1 MCKDPLNQLSSGTV
15 ASSLGHAPQSASRT
29 DVYQLFRNRGSAL
42 PDAIAIEDSD
52 ERTTYAALLC
62 RVDQLA
68 GHFAGLGLNTGERIA
83 VLSRNRREY
92 VEVQLA
98 AAATGLIVACLNWRL
113 LAAELRHCVTL
124 VSPRLIITEL
134 DLQELLDQTPNI
146 PTLTLGRE
154 YEDALTQAPHFTPVP
169 QDPENGLVIL
179 YTSGTTGLPKGA
191 VLSHRAM
198 IARASVFAAEL
209 GLAPTDAFVAWA
221 PMFHM
226 ASTDH
231 ALSTL
236 LRGGTVVMIDGYD
249 PEAICRSI
257 ETHRIGWLVLIPGM
271 IESFIAHFKEK
282 GITPIGIRVCGAM
295 ADLVPPHQISE
306 ITTLLNAPYLNS
318 FGSTE
323 TGLPPATRS
332 TIPIG
337 VTPQTLSK
345 QISAFCEIR
354 LVDETDQDVPV
365 GTPGE
370 LLMRGPTLFSGYWNA
385 DATNTEAFRDGWFHL
400 GDVFRRNADGT
411 LGFADR
417 AKYLIKTGGE
427 NVYPAE
433 IERVLM
439 ADPNVTDAAVVRVP
453 DDRWGEA
460 PVAFVSR
467 SGDTATQDTLMA
479 ACRASLATYKL
490 PREIHFI
497 AFEDFPRS
505 TSGKIQRHVLE
516 SSLRA
521 DPGAI
526 ELQELTRP
534 ET

>member
-1 MCKDPLNQLSSGTV
+1 
-15 ASSLGHAPQSASRT
+15 
-29 DVYQLFRNRGSAL
+29 
-42 PDAIAIEDSD
+42 
-52 ERTTYAALLC
+52 
-62 RVDQLA
+62 
-68 GHFAGLGLNTGERIA
+68 
-83 VLSRNRREY
+83 
-92 VEVQLA
+92 
-98 AAATGLIVACLNWRL
+98 
-113 LAAELRHCVTL
+113 
-124 VSPRLIITEL
+124 
-134 DLQELLDQTPNI
+134 
-146 PTLTLGRE
+146 
-154 YEDALTQAPHFTPVP
+154 
-169 QDPENGLVIL
+169 
-179 YTSGTTGLPKGA
+179 
-191 VLSHRAM
+191 
-198 IARASVFAAEL
+198 
-209 GLAPTDAFVAWA
+209 
-221 PMFHM
+221 
-226 ASTDH
+226 
-231 ALSTL
+231 
-236 LRGGTVVMIDGYD
+236 
-249 PEAICRSI
+249 
-257 ETHRIGWLVLIPGM
+257 
-271 IESFIAHFKEK
+271 
-282 GITPIGIRVCGAM
+282 
-295 ADLVPPHQISE
+295 
-306 ITTLLNAPYLNS
+306 
-318 FGSTE
+318 
-323 TGLPPATRS
+323 
-332 TIPIG
+332 
-337 VTPQTLSK
+337 
-345 QISAFCEIR
+345 
-354 LVDETDQDVPV
+354 
-365 GTPGE
+365 
-370 LLMRGPTLFSGYWNA
+370 MRGPTLFSGYWNA

-453 DDRWGEA
+453 DDCWGEA

>member
-1 MCKDPLNQLSSGTV
+1 MVKG
-15 ASSLGHAPQSASRT
+15 QSAAQQGAGQT
-29 DVYQLFRNRGSAL
+29 DVYRLFRNRVAAL
-42 PDAIAIEDSD
+42 PDAIAVE
-52 ERTTYAALLC
+52 ERGEEISYTQLLERVERLAA
-62 RVDQLA
+62 
-68 GHFAGLGLNTGERIA
+68 HFAERGLGRGDRIA
-83 VLSRNRREY
+83 VLSRNRHEY
-92 VEVQLA
+92 IEVELA

-113 LAAELRHCVTL
+113 LRTELHHCITL
-124 VSPRLIITEL
+124 VSPHLIIADFNL
-134 DLQELLDQTPNI
+134 CPLLEQVPDIAQLSFGPA
-146 PTLTLGRE
+146 
-154 YEDALTQAPHFTPVP
+154 YDAALIHAPHFAPVP
-169 QDPENGLVIL
+169 VDTEAGLVIL

-191 VLSHRAM
+191 VISHRAM
-198 IARASVFAAEL
+198 IARTAAFASEL
-209 GLAPTDAFVAWA
+209 GLAPTDGFVAWA

-231 ALSTL
+231 ALATL
-236 LRGGTVVMIDGYD
+236 LRGGTVVMVDGFD
-249 PEAICRSI
+249 PEAICQAI
-257 ETHRIGWLVLIPGM
+257 ETHHIGWMVLIPGM
-271 IESFIAHFKEK
+271 IEPLIAHIRDR
-282 GITPIGIRVCGAM
+282 GIAPKNIHVCGAM
-295 ADLVPPHQISE
+295 ADLVPPHQIGE
-306 ITTLLNAPYLNS
+306 ITTLLDSPYLNS

-332 TIPIG
+332 LIPIG
-337 VTPQTLSK
+337 TTPDTLSK

-354 LVDETDQDVPV
+354 LVDEAGDDVPLD
-365 GTPGE
+365 TPGE

-385 DATNTEAFRDGWFHL
+385 DDANDEAFQDGWFHM

-411 LGFADR
+411 IDFADR

-460 PVAFVSR
+460 PVAFVSC
-467 SGDTATQDTLMA
+467 GDVSVTKGSLMA
-479 ACRASLATYKL
+479 TCRAALARYKL

-516 SSLRA
+516 KDLRA
-521 DPGAI
+521 K
-526 ELQELTRP
+526 EN
-534 ET
+534 